1 VEDLPSLVDHFIRRS
16 RPHAPPAMPV
26 VAPGVME
33 VLAAHQWP
41 GNVRE
46 LANVLEHA
54 IVLCDELPVGVDH
67 LPARLGRP
75 VAAQRPA
82 SPVSSPLSP
91 PVNTA
96 PAVES
101 QPSDRPPTL
110 REIELKEI
118 VERLKRNGGNKVK
131 TAEELGISLKTLY
144 NKLHQVQANTLDRT
158 A

>member
-1 VEDLPSLVDHFIRRS
+1 
-16 RPHAPPAMPV
+16 
-26 VAPGVME
+26 
-33 VLAAHQWP
+33 
-41 GNVRE
+41 
-46 LANVLEHA
+46 
-54 IVLCDELPVGVDH
+54 
-67 LPARLGRP
+67 
-75 VAAQRPA
+75 
-82 SPVSSPLSP
+82 
-91 PVNTA
+91 VNTA